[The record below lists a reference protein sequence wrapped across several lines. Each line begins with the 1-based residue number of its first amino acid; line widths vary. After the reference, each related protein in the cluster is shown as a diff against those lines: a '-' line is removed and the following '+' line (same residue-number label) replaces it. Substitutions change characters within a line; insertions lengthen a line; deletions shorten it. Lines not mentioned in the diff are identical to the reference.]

1 MTDLTG
7 VIPIEKKFLQSNYLF
22 AMQFREGWIFGR
34 VVRRRICQ
42 YKPYALVDPSLPSP
56 YYVDMAADS
65 AQSELRFRD
74 PRNLDVDILYLDV
87 ATNSG
92 WPWFLHGGMGIMPQY
107 IYMYP
112 RFPEG
117 KDIPGKFPNVD
128 PIKPGSGDLLGY
140 VNSLKSPYEEPTDF
154 FEYVIPPKLHIA
166 AEYYNKD
173 TEKAH
178 QPVMN
183 LLFALYWF
191 QALTRAK
198 HPDLISGIATRRVPA
213 AFFTVGFGDF
223 PQELGDTLRKEW
235 DVEPMSLEEAA
246 RGGR

>member
-22 AMQFREGWIFGR
+22 AAQFREGWIFGR
-34 VVRRRICQ
+34 VVRRRICNYRP
-42 YKPYALVDPSLPSP
+42 YKLI
-56 YYVDMAADS
+56 DS
-65 AQSELRFRD
+65 AGKDVDIAASTHQAELRFRD
-74 PRNLDVDILYLDV
+74 PRNPDVDILYLDV
-87 ATNSG
+87 STNSG
-92 WPWFLHGGMGIMPQY
+92 FPWFYHGGIGITPQY
-107 IYMYP
+107 VYMYP

-117 KDIPGKFPNVD
+117 KDIPGKFPTVD
-128 PIKPGSGDLLGY
+128 PIRPSSGDLLGY

-154 FEYVIPPKLHIA
+154 FEYIIPPKLHIA
-166 AEYYNKD
+166 AEYYNQD

-183 LLFALYWF
+183 LLVALYWF
-191 QALTRAK
+191 QALTSAR

-223 PQELGDTLRKEW
+223 PQELGDTLKREW
-235 DVEPMSLEEAA
+235 AVEAMSLDQAA
-246 RGGR
+246 ALGGR